1 MRLPLS
7 IPPGIVRAGTVG
19 QSAGRWLSG
28 NLVRS
33 YGGDLGPVLGWRS
46 RSDHAVSGKAR
57 AIMAYSTEGSERRI
71 AVGTHTGLY
80 IQTAAGVVHDITPSG
95 FTPGNADATVNVGF
109 GGGFYG
115 LGTYGTPRPD
125 TGDAE
130 PATVWSLD
138 NWGVYLV
145 GCSPSDGRLLEWQN
159 DTSADA
165 AVITNAPTSCV
176 GVLTTQDRFTVALGA
191 SGNPRLVMWSQRGD
205 NTVWTPSTTNL
216 AGSFELDTFGGI
228 VAGVELRNAT
238 LILTDVDA
246 HAMVYRG
253 LPAVYAIT
261 RIGEAC
267 GAISVGC
274 IASQGDICMWWSPS
288 GFMRFDGSL
297 APVDCPIEDLML
309 SFNTAQRSKIA
320 AYTNAKNTEFV
331 WLYPSQASIEN
342 DRYISYNYVT
352 GEWWEG
358 ELVRLSGAGQG
369 AFAFPL
375 LMGDDGKVYEHEVGG
390 EYDGAVPT
398 AQSGPLMLGDGS
410 RMILVK
416 GIVPDTV
423 AVATLGFATRDYPQ
437 SAAVPVAQVDLSQGR
452 TDVMFTARQIQLD
465 VEFANSSGRF
475 GKTFLEGTAVAS
487 R

>member
-1 MRLPLS
+1 MRLPLVV
-7 IPPGIVRAGTVG
+7 PPGIARAGTVG
-19 QSAGRWLSG
+19 QSAGRWLRG

-33 YGGDLGPVLGWRS
+33 YGGDLGPVPGWRQ
-46 RSDHAVSGKAR
+46 RSANAVSGKAR
-57 AIMAYSTEGSERRI
+57 AILAYSTDDAERRI
-71 AVGTHTGLY
+71 AIGTHTGLY
-80 IQTAAGVVHDITPSG
+80 IQTAAGAVHDITPSG
-95 FTPGNADATVNVGF
+95 FTAGNADATINVGF

-115 LGTYGTPRPD
+115 ASLYGAPRPD

-145 GCSPSDGRLLEWQN
+145 ACSPPDGRLLEWQN
-159 DTSADA
+159 NTGADA
-165 AVITNAPTSCV
+165 AAIANAPTSCL

-191 SGNPRLVMWSQRGD
+191 SGNPRLLAWSDRGD

-216 AGSFELDTFGGI
+216 AGDFELDTFGGI
-228 VAGVELRNAT
+228 VAGIELRNVT

-246 HAMVYRG
+246 HAMTFVG
-253 LPAVYAIT
+253 LPYVYLIN

-274 IASQGDICMWWSPS
+274 IATQGDIAMWWSPS
-288 GFMRFDGSL
+288 GFMRFDGAVS
-297 APVDCPIEDLML
+297 PVDCPIEDLML
-309 SFNTAQRSKIA
+309 TFNTAQRSKIA

-331 WLYPSQASIEN
+331 WLYPSQGSNEN
-342 DRYISYNYVT
+342 DRYVSFNYTT

-358 ELVRLSGAGQG
+358 EFVRLSGAGQG
-369 AFAFPL
+369 AFAYPL

-398 AQSGPLMLGDGS
+398 ALSGPLMLGDGN
-410 RMILVK
+410 RMMKVK

-423 AVATLGFATRDYPQ
+423 AVATLGFSTRDFPQ
-437 SAAVPVAQVDLSQGR
+437 SPAVPVAQADLSAGR
-452 TDVMFTARQIQLD
+452 TDVLFTARQIQLS
-465 VEFANSSGRF
+465 VEFANSTGRF
-475 GKTFLEGTAVAS
+475 GRTVLEADPVAS